1 MKRRLALVFLILTL
15 ILTACAKPAEPT
27 TTTQPA
33 SSKSTAPATTAATV
47 PATTEPESG
56 SKWDQFSLDILPQTP
71 DARLSVQEVSCP
83 EYDPETEWAILL
95 GCRGDVAL
103 WNLRTIVSHRG
114 DMSEGLDRPPDPMRL
129 VLFNVR
135 TGETLVEINNQEVTA
150 WDYAQLYRDDALLL
164 VKNDADGLVFSSQD
178 QDGTKVLFTAEQAE
192 NMTFTSFE
200 NGDIVY
206 AYGNRDTSHGIR
218 MFSGGTLRDIR
229 TWGMQTGENGYLGV
243 GLDTYGDSFVC
254 PYQRDGSLVFL
265 QVNGDGS
272 TAEYTLTPPEEKL
285 NGFTLTPYGMMLCV
299 ALNEETA
306 QPGRVLALYTPD
318 GGLYVKRLTF
328 SGTALYSLCYGS
340 RYGLAVNSAGKPYL
354 FWTDGKSVGGTWLR
368 GLLRDQTDL
377 PEDLM
382 SGKADV
388 RHSQGDS
395 FYLYYPDANRM
406 FLLTI
411 E

>member
-318 GGLYVKRLTF
+318 GGLYGKRLTF

>member
-33 SSKSTAPATTAATV
+33 ASESTAPATTETTAPAA
-47 PATTEPESG
+47 TEPECS

-83 EYDPETEWAILL
+83 EYNPETEWAKLL

-103 WNLRTIVSHRG
+103 WNFRTIVSHLG
-114 DMSEGLDRPPDPMRL
+114 DMTPVAERDPDPMRL
-129 VLFNVR
+129 VLFNVC
-135 TGETLVEINNQEVTA
+135 TGETLVEIKDEEVNA
-150 WDYAQLYRDDALLL
+150 WDYVQLYRDDAMLL
-164 VKNDADGLVFSSQD
+164 VKQDETGFQFTRLDRDGAE
-178 QDGTKVLFTAEQAE
+178 TLFTAEAAKD
-192 NMTFTSFE
+192 MTFGSFE
-200 NGDIVY
+200 NGDILY
-206 AYGNRDTSHGIR
+206 AYGNEDGSHGIR
-218 MFSGGTLRDIR
+218 MFSQGTLRDVR
-229 TWGMQTGENGYLGV
+229 TWGVDGTNYSGFGFE
-243 GLDTYGDSFVC
+243 TYGDSFLC
-254 PYQRDGSLVFL
+254 TYRQGGTLIFL
-265 QVNGDGS
+265 QVNGDGT

-285 NGFTLTPYGMMLCV
+285 NDFTLTPYGMMLCV

-306 QPGRVLALYTPD
+306 EPGRVLALYTPD
-318 GGLYVKRLTF
+318 GGLYGKRLTY
-328 SGTALYSLCYGS
+328 SDTALYSLCYGS

-354 FWTDGKSVGGTWLR
+354 FWTDGKSVSGAWLR

-382 SGKADV
+382 SGEADV
-388 RHSQGDS
+388 RHARDDS
-395 FYLYYPDANRM
+395 FYLYYPDADRM

>member
-1 MKRRLALVFLILTL
+1 MG
-15 ILTACAKPAEPT
+15 E
-27 TTTQPA
+27 
-33 SSKSTAPATTAATV
+33 AA
-47 PATTEPESG
+47 G
-56 SKWDQFSLDILPQTP
+56 LP
-71 DARLSVQEVSCP
+71 
-83 EYDPETEWAILL
+83 
-95 GCRGDVAL
+95 GDVAL
-103 WNLRTIVSHRG
+103 WNFRTIVSHLG
-114 DMSEGLDRPPDPMRL
+114 DMTPVAERDPDPMRL

-150 WDYAQLYRDDALLL
+150 WDYVQLYRDDALLL

-229 TWGMQTGENGYLGV
+229 TWGMQTGENGYLGF
-243 GLDTYGDSFVC
+243 GLDTYGNSFVC

-265 QVNGDGS
+265 QVNGDGT
-272 TAEYTLTPPEEKL
+272 TAEYTLTPPEAKL
-285 NGFTLTPYGMMLCV
+285 NDFTLTPYGMVLCV
-299 ALNEETA
+299 ALNEETNE
-306 QPGRVLALYTPD
+306 PGRVLALYTPD
-318 GGLYVKRLTF
+318 GGLYGKRLLY
-328 SGTALYSLCYGS
+328 SDTALYSLCYGS

-354 FWTDGKSVGGTWLR
+354 FWTDGKSVNGAWLR

-382 SGKADV
+382 SGEADV
-388 RHSQGDS
+388 RHARDDS

>member
-33 SSKSTAPATTAATV
+33 SSESTAPATTAATV

-56 SKWDQFSLDILPQTP
+56 SKWDRFSLDILPQTP

-150 WDYAQLYRDDALLL
+150 WDYVQLYRDDALLL
-164 VKNDADGLVFSSQD
+164 VKQDETGFQFTRLDRDGAE
-178 QDGTKVLFTAEQAE
+178 TLFTAEAAKD
-192 NMTFTSFE
+192 MSFGSFK
-200 NGDIVY
+200 NGDILY
-206 AYGNRDTSHGIR
+206 AYGNEDGSHGIR
-218 MFSGGTLRDIR
+218 MFSQGTLRDVR
-229 TWGMQTGENGYLGV
+229 TWGVDGTNYSGFGFE
-243 GLDTYGDSFVC
+243 TYGDSFLC
-254 PYQRDGSLVFL
+254 TYRQGGTLIFL
-265 QVNGDGS
+265 QVNSDGS

-285 NGFTLTPYGMMLCV
+285 NDFTLTPYGMMLCV

-318 GGLYVKRLTF
+318 GGLYGKRLTYLD
-328 SGTALYSLCYGS
+328 TALYSLCYGD
-340 RYGLAVNSAGKPYL
+340 RYGLARNSFGKPYL